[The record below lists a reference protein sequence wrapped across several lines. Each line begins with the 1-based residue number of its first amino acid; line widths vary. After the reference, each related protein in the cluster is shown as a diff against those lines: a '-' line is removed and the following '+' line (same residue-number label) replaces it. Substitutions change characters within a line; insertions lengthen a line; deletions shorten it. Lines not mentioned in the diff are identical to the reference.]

1 VADLTEGL
9 RARLAALLPAD
20 AAVANPVRL
29 PATASAHTYQQ
40 ATGCV
45 ARSGEVDAVIAIIVP
60 RLAID
65 LAMLLRAV
73 RDAAATSTIPVLA
86 VVMPPTRV
94 PADAAEPVPVY
105 DFPEDAARAL
115 AHAARHYAWL
125 TRATGR
131 VPELPDVRRDEAAG
145 LLAAALAAG
154 PDPRWL
160 APEEIGRLFDCY
172 GLPLSTVERTVG
184 GGVAE
189 LLVGVVHDP
198 LFGPVLACSVGGPAA
213 ELLRDVAVRITP
225 LTDADAADMVRSL
238 AAFPLLEGYGG
249 APRADVAAVQDLLL
263 RVSALVDD
271 HPEVAELDCR
281 PVIVRPAGQGVAIVD
296 ARVRIQQASAPPL
309 LGARQP

>member
-1 VADLTEGL
+1 
-9 RARLAALLPAD
+9 
-20 AAVANPVRL
+20 
-29 PATASAHTYQQ
+29 
-40 ATGCV
+40 
-45 ARSGEVDAVIAIIVP
+45 VIAIIVP

-94 PADAAEPVPVY
+94 PADAADPVPVY

-115 AHAARHYAWL
+115 AHAARHYARL

-131 VPELPDVRRDEAAG
+131 VPELPDVGRDEAAG
-145 LLAAALAAG
+145 LLAAG

-238 AAFPLLEGYGG
+238 AAFPLLDGYGG
-249 APRADVAAVQDLLL
+249 APRADVAAMQDLLL

-296 ARVRIQQASAPPL
+296 ARVRIQQASAPAL